1 MQMQSNEW
9 KLPLNF
15 AVGLHVM
22 VLLGALFLPGLFKA
36 KPKFADVYTVS
47 LINIAEPVAAPPAA
61 KAPAPSQTP
70 AKAPA
75 ASAPPPPPPPAAPP
89 MAKKIVPVAE
99 VPNKV
104 EPAPAPP
111 PTPAP
116 VKAISLKPLKQKIVK
131 TVKEPEPEIPP
142 KKNEQDLK
150 KVQKLAEALKQ
161 EALKEEAIKEET
173 LRKEMI
179 KREQTILTE
188 RARLAQEALDQERQ
202 LMARSNRAQ
211 ARMAA
216 LEGAESAAGPQSNT
230 PAVSGSSTNLLESQ
244 YQAAIASRLQQF
256 WSIPEHLQ
264 KDPNLLATVVITIKI
279 DGEVANM
286 VFESKSGDRLFDQ
299 YVSKTI
305 EAANPLPP
313 IPPALKKQRYEIG
326 FRFKPGSIQ

>member
-61 KAPAPSQTP
+61 KAPAPAPAP
-70 AKAPA
+70 AKAPAA
-75 ASAPPPPPPPAAPP
+75 ASAPPPPPAAPP
-89 MAKKIVPVAE
+89 IAKKAVPVAE
-99 VPNKV
+99 IPDKV

-142 KKNEQDLK
+142 KKNEQDVK
-150 KVQKLAEALKQ
+150 KVQKLAEALR
-161 EALKEEAIKEET
+161 EEAIKEESQK
-173 LRKEMI
+173 KELI
-179 KREQTILTE
+179 KREQAVLTE

-202 LMARSNRAQ
+202 LLARSNRAQ

-216 LEGAESAAGPQSNT
+216 LEGAESTIGQQSNA

-256 WSIPEHLQ
+256 WSLPEHLQ
-264 KDPNLLATVVITIKI
+264 KDPNLLATVVITIKLE
-279 DGEVANM
+279 GEIANM

>member
-15 AVGLHVM
+15 AIGLHVM
-22 VLLGALFLPGLFKA
+22 ILLGALFLPGLFKA

-61 KAPAPSQTP
+61 KAPAPAPTP
-70 AKAPA
+70 ATKAPPA
-75 ASAPPPPPPPAAPP
+75 ASAPPPPPAAPP
-89 MAKKIVPVAE
+89 VAKKAVPVAE
-99 VPNKV
+99 IPDKV

-111 PTPAP
+111 PTPVPA
-116 VKAISLKPLKQKIVK
+116 KAISLKPLKQKIVK
-131 TVKEPEPEIPP
+131 EVKEPEPEIPP

-150 KVQKLAEALKQ
+150 KVQKLAEALR
-161 EALKEEAIKEET
+161 EEAIKEESQK
-173 LRKEMI
+173 KEMI
-179 KREQTILTE
+179 KREQAILTE
-188 RARLAQEALDQERQ
+188 RARLAQEALQQERQ
-202 LMARSNRAQ
+202 LLARNNRAQ

-216 LEGAESAAGPQSNT
+216 REEAESAAGPQSNA

-256 WSIPEHLQ
+256 WSLPEHLQ
-264 KDPNLLATVVITIKI
+264 KDPNLLATVVITIKLE
-279 DGEVANM
+279 GEIANM

>member
-61 KAPAPSQTP
+61 KAPAPAPTP
-70 AKAPA
+70 AKAPAA
-75 ASAPPPPPPPAAPP
+75 ASAPPPPPAAPP
-89 MAKKIVPVAE
+89 IAKKAVPVAE
-99 VPNKV
+99 VPDKV

-150 KVQKLAEALKQ
+150 KVQKLAEALR
-161 EALKEEAIKEET
+161 EEAIKEEAIKQESQK
-173 LRKEMI
+173 KEMI
-179 KREQTILTE
+179 KREQAILTE

-202 LMARSNRAQ
+202 LLARSNRAQ

-216 LEGAESAAGPQSNT
+216 LEGAESTEGQQSNT

-256 WSIPEHLQ
+256 WSLPEHLQ
-264 KDPNLLATVVITIKI
+264 KDPNLLATVVITIKYE
-279 DGEVANM
+279 GEIANM